1 MIAASLITD
10 MVPPILAS
18 ESCEK
23 ALVWMDEFRVGHLP
37 VIDGLEYIGL
47 VSDSLIYD
55 SNESD
60 IPVGDIN
67 LISHR
72 PFVYEDQHVYDV
84 MKLMSDLNIS
94 VIPILNKKDQYVGL
108 TTTQFVMS
116 AITNMASVSEAGAV
130 IVIEMNENDYSM
142 AQLGQLIEGNNTKI
156 LSSHVTSTANS
167 TMVEVTLKLNR
178 KDIGGVLQTLY
189 RYEFNVKETFA
200 GNKYEEDMQD
210 RYDSLLKFLDI

>member
-23 ALVWMDEFRVGHLP
+23 ALVWMDEFRVAHLP

-60 IPVGDIN
+60 IPLRELN
-67 LISHR
+67 LISYR

-94 VIPILNKKDQYVGL
+94 VVPILGKNNEYKGL
-108 TTTQFVMS
+108 TTTQYVMS
-116 AITNMASVSEAGAV
+116 AITNMASVSEVGAV

-142 AQLGQLIEGNNTKI
+142 AQLGQLIEGNDTKI

-200 GNKYEEDMQD
+200 GNQYEEDMQD